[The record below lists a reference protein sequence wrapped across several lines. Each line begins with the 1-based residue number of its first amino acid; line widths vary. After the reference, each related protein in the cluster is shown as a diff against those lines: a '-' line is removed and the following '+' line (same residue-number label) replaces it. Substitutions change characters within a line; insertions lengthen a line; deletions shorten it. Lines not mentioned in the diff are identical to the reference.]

1 VLAFSTKANLAS
13 HIIKFFK
20 EAVIITP
27 VRSQNW
33 NMVSAQPRARGAVK
47 LSVKA
52 TDAGTGI
59 RNLRQSGS
67 SKAVFPRSRTTGIVA
82 VLVNTAGGVTGG
94 DAFETDI
101 CSESQT
107 RLTVTTQ
114 AAERAYRAQRGEI
127 AHVSNRLEL
136 RGNARLDWLPQETIL
151 FDNCAFERTL
161 RVAMD
166 AQSTLLLVEPLVF
179 GRVAMGETLGQCH
192 FKDRIKITRDG
203 CPLFLDAMTL
213 TGDAATHLARPNIAG
228 GARAMASVIYVSAD
242 AETHLGQVR
251 AILPDA
257 SGASMIRDELLYIRV
272 LAPDSFELRK
282 SLMPILECLNNSSLP
297 RSWML

>member
-1 VLAFSTKANLAS
+1 MA
-13 HIIKFFK
+13 
-20 EAVIITP
+20 
-27 VRSQNW
+27 
-33 NMVSAQPRARGAVK
+33 SAQPRARGAIK

-52 TDAGTGI
+52 TDFGTGI

-67 SKAVFPRSRTTGIVA
+67 SKAIFPRPRTNGLET

-101 CSESQT
+101 CGEPQT

-151 FDNCAFERTL
+151 FNTCAFERSL

-166 AQSTLLLVEPLVF
+166 VQSTLLLVEPLVF
-179 GRVAMGETLGQCH
+179 GRAAMGESLTDCH
-192 FKDRIKITRDG
+192 FKDRIEITRDG
-203 CPLFLDAMTL
+203 DPLFLDSLVLA
-213 TGDAATHLARPNIAG
+213 GDAATHLARPNVAG
-228 GARAMASVIYVSAD
+228 GAGAMASVIYASPD
-242 AETHLGQVR
+242 AETYLSQIR
-251 AILPDA
+251 ALLPET
-257 SGASMIRDELLYIRV
+257 SGASLIRDQLLYIRV
-272 LAPDSFELRK
+272 LAHDSFELRK
-282 SLMPILECLNNSSLP
+282 SLVPILKCLNTSSLP